1 MNIVDDKYVVRIV
14 FNETGVVRFKI
25 MVFDLVGNY
34 VVSSEYS
41 LKITEKK
48 SIYLYA
54 IAVLVSIAIIILAVF
69 SVKVWKK
76 RRS

>member
-14 FNETGVVRFKI
+14 FNETGVIKFKI
-25 MVFDLVGNY
+25 MVFDLAGNY
-34 VVSSEYS
+34 AVSSEYS

-48 SIYLYA
+48 DIYLYA